1 MFCVRYIQQ
10 ITFSLSISVFV
21 TIVESPSLVFGV
33 EYFNKRVDAACCH
46 TDESKQDVSMDPYYD
61 AVAKTSF
68 IGLVTATNVVVN
80 TLVIIVIVKYPQL
93 REDRSTLFIFSLTIS
108 DLANGIT
115 AMPISAYL
123 CYNETVNGW
132 FILKTHRFF
141 IRVFAM
147 IGLHSLSWVTLT
159 KMVAILHPFR
169 YEQLLSRKRCNVVIV
184 CIWLISAAITAIGIR
199 LDVEWNQGHCISA
212 NAYYRKPLSTQI
224 GLTLGVVL
232 PLAITLYAS
241 ARILMVIVK
250 TNRQIATQVSSISGL
265 VSDAALPNP
274 SITVQ
279 SLRSGRNIL
288 MICAA
293 ALIFTLPM
301 FVYILFNMVL
311 NIELPMA
318 FQFASVW
325 ILMCNSSANGILYLS
340 LFRNVRKRLFQM
352 FGELHNLCCYR

>member
-1 MFCVRYIQQ
+1 MLQQ
-10 ITFSLSISVFV
+10 ACSV
-21 TIVESPSLVFGV
+21 SR
-33 EYFNKRVDAACCH
+33 NCH
-46 TDESKQDVSMDPYYD
+46 TDESQQDVNMDPYYD

-68 IGLVTATNVVVN
+68 IGLVTAANVVVN
-80 TLVIIVIVKYPQL
+80 TLVIIVIMKYPKL

-115 AMPISAYL
+115 ALPMSAYL
-123 CYNETVNGW
+123 CYNETVNGS

-159 KMVAILHPFR
+159 KMVAILYPFR
-169 YEQLLSRKRCNVVIV
+169 YEQLLSRQRCNVVIV
-184 CIWLISAAITAIGIR
+184 CIWLISAAITSIGIR
-199 LDVEWNQGHCISA
+199 LDVEWSQAHCITT
-212 NAYYRKPLSTQI
+212 NAYEGPKPLSTQI
-224 GLTLGVVL
+224 GLTLGVIV
-232 PLAITLYAS
+232 PLVVTLYAS

-265 VSDAALPNP
+265 VSGAVLPNP

-288 MICAA
+288 VICAA

-301 FVYILFNMVL
+301 FVFILFNMVL
-311 NIELPMA
+311 NIEMTMA

-325 ILMCNSSANGILYLS
+325 VLMCNSAANGILYLS
-340 LFRNVRKRLFQM
+340 LFRNVRKRMFQM
-352 FGELHNLCCYR
+352 FGELRNLCCYR

>member
-1 MFCVRYIQQ
+1 MLQQ
-10 ITFSLSISVFV
+10 AC
-21 TIVESPSLVFGV
+21 GV
-33 EYFNKRVDAACCH
+33 SRNCH
-46 TDESKQDVSMDPYYD
+46 TDESQQDVNMDPYYD

-68 IGLVTATNVVVN
+68 IGLVTAANVVVN

-115 AMPISAYL
+115 AMPMSAYL
-123 CYNETVNGW
+123 CYNETVNGS
-132 FILKTHRFF
+132 FILKMHRFF

-159 KMVAILHPFR
+159 KMVAILYPFR
-169 YEQLLSRKRCNVVIV
+169 YEQLLSRQRCNVVIV
-184 CIWLISAAITAIGIR
+184 CIWLISASITSIGIR
-199 LDVEWNQGHCISA
+199 LDVEWSQSHCITK
-212 NAYYRKPLSTQI
+212 NAYYARKPLSTQI
-224 GLTLGVVL
+224 GLTLGVIF
-232 PLAITLYAS
+232 PLVVTLYAS

-265 VSDAALPNP
+265 VSGGVLPNP

-288 MICAA
+288 VICAA

-301 FVYILFNMVL
+301 FVFILFNMVL
-311 NIELPMA
+311 NIELPMP

-325 ILMCNSSANGILYLS
+325 VLMCNSSANGILYLS
-340 LFRNVRKRLFQM
+340 LFSNVRKRMFQM
-352 FGELHNLCCYR
+352 FGELRNLCCYR